1 MSIIRYALS
10 DSAVVFNNQVNE
22 IRIRKGVW
30 NYEEAILSLEA
41 ESEAVKDLVLP
52 SSAIWMLERQWILMS
67 ICKIQYF
74 FSRKGRNIEY
84 GNRTQGTV
92 LYC

>member
-41 ESEAVKDLVLP
+41 ESEAVKDLVFAAFSDLD
-52 SSAIWMLERQWILMS
+52 AGKAVDFDEYKERKEAAKARMEVYNGS
-67 ICKIQYF
+67 K
-74 FSRKGRNIEY
+74 
-84 GNRTQGTV
+84 
-92 LYC
+92 

>member
-41 ESEAVKDLVLP
+41 ESEAVKDLVF
-52 SSAIWMLERQWILMS
+52 AA
-67 ICKIQYF
+67 
-74 FSRKGRNIEY
+74 FSDLDAGKAVDFDEYMQNTVFLQPKRKEY
-84 GNRTQGTV
+84 
-92 LYC
+92 

>member
-41 ESEAVKDLVLP
+41 ESEAVKDLVFAAFSDLD
-52 SSAIWMLERQWILMS
+52 AG
-67 ICKIQYF
+67 KI
-74 FSRKGRNIEY
+74 GRAH
-84 GNRTQGTV
+84 V
-92 LYC
+92 

>member
-52 SSAIWMLERQWILMS
+52 PSAIWMLERQWILMS
-67 ICKIQYF
+67 ICKNTVFLQPK
-74 FSRKGRNIEY
+74 RKEY
-84 GNRTQGTV
+84 
-92 LYC
+92 

>member
-30 NYEEAILSLEA
+30 NYEEAILSLKQK
-41 ESEAVKDLVLP
+41 VKP
-52 SSAIWMLERQWILMS
+52 SRIWFCRLQRSGCW
-67 ICKIQYF
+67 
-74 FSRKGRNIEY
+74 KGS
-84 GNRTQGTV
+84 GF
-92 LYC
+92 